1 MRSVSVRDGTQPEEI
16 GLKVRTDRP
25 SRIITLEGE
34 LDLASKDQFAAAVD
48 PLLDTPGPVTLALEG
63 LEFMDSSGLRAV
75 IQAARRAT
83 TLVLRNPRGQVD
95 QLLRLC
101 DLERLDNVTIEG
113 GGDG

>member
-1 MRSVSVRDGTQPEEI
+1 MRVLSVREGTQPEEV
-16 GLKVRTDRP
+16 GLKVRADRP
-25 SRIITLEGE
+25 SRTITLEGE
-34 LDLASKDQFAAAVD
+34 LDLASKDQFAEAID
-48 PLLDTPGPVTLALEG
+48 PLLDSPHPVTLALEG
-63 LEFMDSSGLRAV
+63 LQFMDSSGLRAV

-101 DLERLDNVTIEG
+101 DLERLENVTIEG